1 MLPLQLDPNN
11 GLGRSAQIAAGLRDL
26 VLQGILKPG
35 ESVPS
40 SRVLATQLGVARG
53 TVVAAY
59 DQLTGESYLTSSPGA
74 PTRVHPHAAGLLR
87 GVPTDRFRPLA
98 QARSG
103 SSGPDLETDNDR
115 LGSESLETHIAIDLR
130 PQHHRHFS
138 LDDPMWRAAWRRAAT
153 KSQPVQSRLEAPRDH
168 GGNSELRRAIAEHLR
183 LTRSLIVD
191 PAQIFVTAGAR
202 EGLDLVLAA
211 LGERAEPMAVEQ
223 PGYRGLQKLLT
234 RRGVALLQVT
244 ADQYGIR
251 PALLQDGTSS
261 VLVTPNH
268 LYPRGGSMPAPR
280 RLELLQ
286 QALELDAVVIE
297 DDYDSEF
304 RHLDAPIPTLWELS
318 PEQVIHLGTFH
329 QVLSPEAHIGYL
341 IVPTW
346 LDQEL
351 RLARA
356 DLGGGASPI
365 TQRAVADYLLSGG
378 LRRHLARRRRDLLR
392 RRTLVAEMLHG
403 LVVEMSSGSSAVISL
418 PSEEQAKA
426 LIADCATVGIALSLV
441 SDYWQ
446 HVRGK
451 PAVSGCVLNYADCPM
466 EQLVVALRKIVE
478 LTNF

>member
-1 MLPLQLDPNN
+1 MLPLQLNPNS

-26 VLQGILKPG
+26 VLQGILQPG

-40 SRVLATQLGVARG
+40 SRTLAAQLGVARG

-74 PTRVHPHAAGLLR
+74 PTRVHPHGGGLRQRVPAGSRPHPAPSAA
-87 GVPTDRFRPLA
+87 VETA
-98 QARSG
+98 N
-103 SSGPDLETDNDR
+103 SSATGHALPINV
-115 LGSESLETHIAIDLR
+115 DLR
-130 PQHHRHFS
+130 PQHRRNFT

-153 KSQPVQSRLEAPRDH
+153 QSQPSSPQVPREH
-168 GGNSELRRAIAEHLR
+168 GGNIQLRRAIAEHLR
-183 LTRSLIVD
+183 LTRSLLVN

-211 LGERAEPMAVEQ
+211 LGQKVEPLAVEQ
-223 PGYRGLQKLLT
+223 PGYRGLQKLLI
-234 RRGVALLQVT
+234 RRGIVLQQVA

-251 PALLQDGTSS
+251 PSLLQQGTRG

-280 RLELLQ
+280 RLELLHRAQ
-286 QALELDAVVIE
+286 DLGALVIE

-346 LDQEL
+346 LDAQL
-351 RLARA
+351 RAARA

-365 TQRAVADYLLSGG
+365 TQRAVADYLQSGG
-378 LRRHLARRRRDLLR
+378 LRRHLARRRRELLR
-392 RRTLVAEMLHG
+392 RRRMVTEMLTGH
-403 LVVEMSSGSSAVISL
+403 VVETSSGSSAVIIL
-418 PSEEQAKA
+418 PTEEQAKDLVTA
-426 LIADCATVGIALSLV
+426 CAQAGIALSLV

-446 HVRGK
+446 HELVQPG
-451 PAVSGCVLNYADCPM
+451 VSGCVLNYADSPI
-466 EQLVVALRKIVE
+466 EQLASALGKIVE
-478 LTNF
+478 LTTLPNQVG